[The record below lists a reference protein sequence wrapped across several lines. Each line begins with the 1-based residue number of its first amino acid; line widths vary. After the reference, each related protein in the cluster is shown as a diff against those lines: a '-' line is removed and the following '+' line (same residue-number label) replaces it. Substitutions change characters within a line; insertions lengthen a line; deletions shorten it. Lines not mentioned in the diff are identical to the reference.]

1 MWNLD
6 DFNNYGIIPNSV
18 KSTSLAMWWRLGIAS
33 SFMLSSKVYQLVNI
47 ATIWVFGNENK

>member
-18 KSTSLAMWWRLGIAS
+18 KSTSLAMWWRVGIAS